1 MVSKQEQKERTRKRM
16 LEAAGKSFREHGFDG
31 VGVDGIASAAGATS
45 GAFYAHFGSK
55 GGAFKTALEQGLDEV
70 LERLPEFYADHG
82 DGWPQ
87 VFADYYL
94 GAEHRDDRACG
105 CAMTALSPDVI
116 RSNSELKALYQE
128 KMERVAALIASF
140 LVTGSES
147 ERVDRAWAFL
157 SALIGGLVISRAVEN
172 ASAADRIAT
181 ATKQAALSALLSDSA

>member
-1 MVSKQEQKERTRKRM
+1 MVSKQEQKEKTRKRM

-55 GGAFKTALEQGLDEV
+55 GGAFKAALEQGLDEV
-70 LERLPEFYADHG
+70 LERLPEFYVDHG
-82 DGWPQ
+82 NEWPQ

-94 GAEHRDDRACG
+94 GAEHREDLACG
-105 CAMTALSPDVI
+105 CAMTALSPDVT

-140 LVTGSES
+140 LAFGSES
-147 ERVDRAWAFL
+147 ERADRAWAFL
-157 SALIGGLVISRAVEN
+157 SALIGGLVISRAVE
-172 ASAADRIAT
+172 SAGTADRIAA
-181 ATKQAALSALLSDSA
+181 ATKEAAISALLSRTE